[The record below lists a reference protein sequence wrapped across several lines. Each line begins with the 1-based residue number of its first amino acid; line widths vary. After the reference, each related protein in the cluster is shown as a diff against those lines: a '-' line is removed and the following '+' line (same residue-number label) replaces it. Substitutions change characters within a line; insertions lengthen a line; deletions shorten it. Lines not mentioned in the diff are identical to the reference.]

1 MDVQTLITL
10 LSEFPPNMEVN
21 LYTGAYNDI
30 GGEVWVVTNNFSL
43 ETDVRGILYL
53 EGTEAH

>member
-21 LYTGAYNDI
+21 LYTGAYNDR
-30 GGEVWVVTNNFSL
+30 GGEVWVVTDKFSL
-43 ETDVRGILYL
+43 ETDVRNILYL

>member
-10 LSEFPPNMEVN
+10 LSKFPPNMKVN
-21 LYTGAYNDI
+21 LYTGAYNDR
-30 GGEVWVVTNNFSL
+30 GGEVWVVTDKFSL

>member
-21 LYTGAYNDI
+21 LYTGTYNDR
-30 GGEVWVVTNNFSL
+30 GGEVWVVTDKFSL
-43 ETDVRGILYL
+43 ETDVRNILYL
-53 EGTEAH
+53 EGIEAH

>member
-1 MDVQTLITL
+1 MKVYELIAL

-21 LYTGAYNDI
+21 LYTGAYNDR
-30 GGEVWVVTNNFSL
+30 GGEVWVVTDNFSL

-53 EGTEAH
+53 EGTESH

>member
-1 MDVQTLITL
+1 MDVQTLIAL
-10 LSEFPPNMEVN
+10 LSEFPPNMKVN
-21 LYTGAYNDI
+21 LYTGAYNDR
-30 GGEVWVVTNNFSL
+30 GGEVWVVTDNFSL

>member
-21 LYTGAYNDI
+21 LYTGAYNDR
-30 GGEVWVVTNNFSL
+30 GGEVWVVTDNFSL
-43 ETDVRGILYL
+43 EVDVRGILYL

>member
-1 MDVQTLITL
+1 MNVQTLIAL

-21 LYTGAYNDI
+21 LYTGAYNDR
-30 GGEVWVVTNNFSL
+30 GGEVWVVTGNFSL